1 MIYVFYSN
9 DPLGDDQGGGAEH
22 FRCIHRALQNTK
34 MQYRLISARLENS
47 EATDN
52 NVEYISTSPNFGKYF
67 LALWLWFFRN
77 RKNFGYGDIFHFH
90 RNYAAWPKYIFSKK
104 KGEVIIT
111 YHNTTGEVI
120 KAKLGFVSKPIRTI
134 MKFFERKALGSAK
147 KIIFVSDRDRQ
158 RMRKD
163 VIRDNYNKTKV
174 IPAAFNSSIFTNN
187 TPLQSDLA
195 FEIVVIAR
203 LAYQK
208 NIPLAIETFNL
219 IKKTENRYSLT
230 IAGDGEDKDQILS
243 MIENSP
249 HKDSINYIGMID
261 HEQVPELIS
270 RHGIVFV
277 TSRYE
282 ASPTIVKETIASER
296 VIVTT
301 DVGDVNI
308 WVDNDTYGFICDH
321 NIQSLEQG
329 LIKATD
335 LIVNNKYQR
344 TIDLERFSEE
354 SIMNELLNE
363 YKSLTT

>member
-1 MIYVFYSN
+1 MIFVFYSN

-22 FRCIHRALQNTK
+22 FRCIHRALRNTDTPYK
-34 MQYRLISARLENS
+34 LISARLQGS
-47 EATDN
+47 TTTDK
-52 NVEYISTSPNFGKYF
+52 NVEYISTSSNFGKYF
-67 LALWLWFFRN
+67 FSLWIWFFKN
-77 RKNFGYGDIFHFH
+77 RANFKKDDVFHFH

-104 KGEVIIT
+104 KGAVIIT

-120 KAKLGFVSKPIRTI
+120 KAKLGFASKPIRKI
-134 MKFFERKALGSAK
+134 MKYFERRALDSAN

-163 VIRDNYNKTKV
+163 VIRDNYNKTIV

-187 TPLQSDLA
+187 TPLQPDLA
-195 FEIVVIAR
+195 YEIVVIGR

-208 NIPLAIETFNL
+208 NIPLAIETFNH
-219 IKKTENRYSLT
+219 IKNRENRYRLT
-230 IAGDGEDKDQILS
+230 IAGGGEDKDEIIS

-249 HKDSINYIGMID
+249 YKDSINYIGMID

-301 DVGDVNI
+301 DVGDVGI

-329 LIKATD
+329 LIKATN
-335 LIVNNKYQR
+335 LIANNRYQR
-344 TIDLERFSEE
+344 TIDLERFSEK

-363 YKSLTT
+363 YQ